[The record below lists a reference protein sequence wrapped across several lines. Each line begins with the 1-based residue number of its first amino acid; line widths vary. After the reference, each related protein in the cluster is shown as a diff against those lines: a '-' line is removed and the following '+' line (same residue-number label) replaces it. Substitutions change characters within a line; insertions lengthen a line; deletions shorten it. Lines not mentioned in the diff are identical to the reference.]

1 MIQHSEIFQ
10 LLAEIAVAVA
20 GFAGVAT
27 VFGGRE
33 RSFNTSEVLRLR
45 ALFQFS
51 ALILAGSLGLLAI
64 DAAGISS
71 EKAII
76 CISVALALAT
86 TIGALDVPW
95 KAIKLRGTVDSSVTP
110 LSLVIGF
117 SPSVLCVPL
126 LFYNALFIRQ
136 EWLLIVV
143 FSYYVLVTLWAF
155 YRLLVNRN

>member
-33 RSFNTSEVLRLR
+33 RIFNISEVLRLR

-51 ALILAGSLGLLAI
+51 ALVLAGSLGLLAI

-76 CISVALALAT
+76 YISVALALAT
-86 TIGALDVPW
+86 TICALDVPW
-95 KAIKLRGTVDSSVTP
+95 KAFKLRGKVDSVTP
-110 LSLVIGF
+110 LSLAIGF

-126 LFYNALFIRQ
+126 ILYNALFLRQ
-136 EWLLIVV
+136 EWLLIAVL
-143 FSYYVLVTLWAF
+143 SYYVLVTLWAF